1 MLNRK
6 QHDTHT
12 ILNLVGNNMDCSA
25 QPPLSWLISWFGICW
40 LFSVNRDGLAM
51 KNLTS
56 SFIHYLDEWST
67 ETFPDVLVN
76 YVFWEGDKS
85 VGEPDSF
92 EISVIRDKKDIWDLL
107 NPTEQDEIE
116 QYCEVDM
123 KRTIEEWNQP

>member
-1 MLNRK
+1 
-6 QHDTHT
+6 
-12 ILNLVGNNMDCSA
+12 
-25 QPPLSWLISWFGICW
+25 
-40 LFSVNRDGLAM
+40 M

-107 NPTEQDEIE
+107 NPTEQNEIE